1 MKIKT
6 IIRWEQLRGKP
17 FNGIDMSDEEDVVA
31 LLYCRAICEKG
42 VKCTLA
48 VYRNTTSNHVLCSA
62 QMSALK
68 DEVAMVGQFMP
79 QNEGSCGKT
88 DNIRIADIVS
98 MLVMSGLDAYYA
110 MNEMELC
117 DIPMY
122 LLAYENKRKEIM
134 EERRLWTYLTILPHI
149 DASKMVNGA
158 KDLIAFPWEDNT
170 QKEIS
175 DEDVAQFESFMKNGL
190 KFK

>member
-1 MKIKT
+1 
-6 IIRWEQLRGKP
+6 
-17 FNGIDMSDEEDVVA
+17 
-31 LLYCRAICEKG
+31 
-42 VKCTLA
+42 
-48 VYRNTTSNHVLCSA
+48 
-62 QMSALK
+62 MSALK

-122 LLAYENKRKEIM
+122 LLAY
-134 EERRLWTYLTILPHI
+134 
-149 DASKMVNGA
+149 
-158 KDLIAFPWEDNT
+158 
-170 QKEIS
+170 
-175 DEDVAQFESFMKNGL
+175 
-190 KFK
+190 